1 MVYDIFEAATSSM
14 VGYGTT
20 TFFWIDRWLL
30 DGRIKDFVPHLFA
43 RIPKRISTSR
53 FVKDGLVGGWLGNVP
68 SHLDG
73 QAIVE
78 LLVTAD
84 YMEGLTVTDKVVD
97 VFR

>member
-43 RIPKRISTSR
+43 RIPKRISTSW
-53 FVKDGLVGGWLGNVP
+53 FVKDGLVGGWLGNAP
-68 SHLDG
+68 PPHTHTS
-73 QAIVE
+73 
-78 LLVTAD
+78 
-84 YMEGLTVTDKVVD
+84 
-97 VFR
+97 